1 MGYRILCLVEEGNS
15 LYVEQLKT
23 NKGNQ
28 ISVGNPE
35 QREWSVRHA
44 PEGEQLIGLVLAFA
58 PRIGTQVSMARENP
72 DCNMYP

>member
-1 MGYRILCLVEEGNS
+1 MGYRILRLAEEANT

-28 ISVGNPE
+28 IFVGNPE

-44 PEGEQLIGLVLAFA
+44 PEGEQLVGLILAFA
-58 PRIGTQVSMARENP
+58 PRIGTQVSMV
-72 DCNMYP
+72 